1 MLTSE
6 LDFVQN
12 QSKVHCTQDDENNQ
26 HEYRSEGHYFRLEAS
41 LEDKWTDT
49 LKLSYKEATFQTH
62 FLFLS
67 QVQNCTIFC
76 QKTCLLSK

>member
-1 MLTSE
+1 MRTGMGHTAVSAMKFRFGKME
-6 LDFVQN
+6 P
-12 QSKVHCTQDDENNQ
+12 KVN
-26 HEYRSEGHYFRLEAS
+26 
-41 LEDKWTDT
+41 T
-49 LKLSYKEATFQTH
+49 LKQSYKEATFQTH